1 MMRNVVKE
9 LVRKVILF
17 MLFVMVVLPGQS
29 VYAEDVERPDMIE
42 ISTPQDL
49 INIKDN
55 PDGYYILTDNIDMK
69 DIQWVP
75 IEFSGC
81 IEGNGYTIMNLTVS
95 SVGNE
100 TADTYYGNYIVYDT
114 YFAGMFSKI
123 DNATI
128 VDLNLLNITVDIN
141 TENNCFIGTI
151 AGYSNNSFITG
162 CSVNGRLSLTVDA
175 PMFGVGGVVGYGN
188 GEITEVTTDTTLVCI
203 DTNVE
208 ERDEQFLG
216 GVCGAGYV
224 NVNNCNITLDGYVS
238 DHGYVHTGGL
248 IGMYIFYPRDLE
260 YYGSITYNHVEGK
273 ITFFED
279 NTNRRAYCQPMI
291 GEIMIYEF
299 EYGGNTDNF
308 LRDERFEYDKN
319 LLPDMCE
326 GEVYEKVITEA
337 TPESFGYT
345 TYTCPGCGY
354 TYVSDYTIY
363 REPEEES
370 IEEITKETEETSSV
384 EEPTTENNDNKSSDG
399 TVKKY
404 IIIGLAIVFGI
415 VVIEIIVKLCMRKSK
430 KK

>member
-1 MMRNVVKE
+1 
-9 LVRKVILF
+9 
-17 MLFVMVVLPGQS
+17 
-29 VYAEDVERPDMIE
+29 
-42 ISTPQDL
+42 
-49 INIKDN
+49 
-55 PDGYYILTDNIDMK
+55 
-69 DIQWVP
+69 
-75 IEFSGC
+75 
-81 IEGNGYTIMNLTVS
+81 
-95 SVGNE
+95 
-100 TADTYYGNYIVYDT
+100 
-114 YFAGMFSKI
+114 
-123 DNATI
+123 
-128 VDLNLLNITVDIN
+128 
-141 TENNCFIGTI
+141 
-151 AGYSNNSFITG
+151 
-162 CSVNGRLSLTVDA
+162 
-175 PMFGVGGVVGYGN
+175 
-188 GEITEVTTDTTLVCI
+188 
-203 DTNVE
+203 
-208 ERDEQFLG
+208 
-216 GVCGAGYV
+216 
-224 NVNNCNITLDGYVS
+224 
-238 DHGYVHTGGL
+238 
-248 IGMYIFYPRDLE
+248 
-260 YYGSITYNHVEGK
+260 
-273 ITFFED
+273 
-279 NTNRRAYCQPMI
+279 MI

-370 IEEITKETEETSSV
+370 TEEITKETEETSSV